1 MLLSPAATIRCAL
14 LRRGTTA
21 LLPHRRSAPSVLC
34 RYIHPVQSLNESQR
48 IVLEKVQA
56 QITEKQQSTCQ
67 TETHE
72 TAGKEG
78 LLNNNNAQ
86 HLRDSLHPSQRLKQ
100 ARKLAID
107 KVKAE
112 IAAQEID
119 TKAMAVGETNAHSD
133 YHLRRTLKQPRV
145 LIEKD
150 PESPECIKEIGVVT
164 TQHMKSRLKLAK
176 EKARSRIITF
186 EPQKRP
192 MKPVFVST
200 ITTAE

>member
-1 MLLSPAATIRCAL
+1 MRNISEMC
-14 LRRGTTA
+14 
-21 LLPHRRSAPSVLC
+21 
-34 RYIHPVQSLNESQR
+34 
-48 IVLEKVQA
+48 
-56 QITEKQQSTCQ
+56 
-67 TETHE
+67 
-72 TAGKEG
+72 
-78 LLNNNNAQ
+78 
-86 HLRDSLHPSQRLKQ
+86 LHPSQRLKQ

-200 ITTAE
+200 ITTAEQPQQKRNDTRSSGALAAERLREKRREALEKMMRMQSQTERQPR